1 MALVGLALAIIMFY
15 LLPCAGWN
23 IWVAPYSLSRN
34 GGLNFCLHLAMTYV
48 GHLIGIYIW
57 HLWQHGRFK
66 RQARKSS
73 DPQRTA
79 RGGIYFRGDL
89 ASRLRYT
96 GCLGL
101 YFLFI
106 ALSSASSELSSLSR
120 AQLYCSQAFFS
131 TDFMQ
136 VTAGSSV
143 SYWDCLKF
151 FLFLLYFFGQFGPQ
165 LLSFQLLPAS
175 FLAALGVGIK
185 VLS

>member
-1 MALVGLALAIIMFY
+1 MHALCLLIYVYYCVSLQGGHSNVALVGLALAIIMFY

-143 SYWDCLKF
+143 SYWDC
-151 FLFLLYFFGQFGPQ
+151 
-165 LLSFQLLPAS
+165 
-175 FLAALGVGIK
+175 
-185 VLS
+185 